1 MAKIDYQKIS
11 FHAGAVF
18 TPGSPINEK
27 DLFAGRKV
35 EIARIIDA
43 ISQRG
48 QHAILFGERGVGKT
62 SLANILAAVL
72 QDHGQSVIFPKTNC
86 DPDDQ
91 FSDLWRRVLGDIEI
105 EQTKTGLGFGSA
117 DTKVR
122 TPITAAM
129 PQDVRPDDVRR
140 VLAQFGTQAL
150 MVICIDEFD
159 RLKNRS
165 VSQLMSDTIK
175 NLSDNAVPATI
186 LLIGVG
192 ESVDNLIDDHQSVE
206 RSLIQVPMPRMS
218 PAETKQI
225 INNGLGRLGMTIRPS
240 ALNEIAD
247 LSQGLPYVTHLLG
260 LYSARTALA
269 SKKLSV
275 EPEDVREGIGIALDN
290 WNRSIISAYYD
301 ATKSQQPG
309 HLYKEVLLACAL
321 AEPDE
326 KNFFTA
332 AAVRRPLQLIARP
345 DLDIPNFARH
355 LKEFSD
361 DRRGNILTR
370 EGGTRRL
377 RYRFVSPLMRPYI
390 VMRGVAEG
398 LVTQEKLAE
407 LRKGKC

>member
-290 WNRSIISAYYD
+290 WNCSIISAYYD